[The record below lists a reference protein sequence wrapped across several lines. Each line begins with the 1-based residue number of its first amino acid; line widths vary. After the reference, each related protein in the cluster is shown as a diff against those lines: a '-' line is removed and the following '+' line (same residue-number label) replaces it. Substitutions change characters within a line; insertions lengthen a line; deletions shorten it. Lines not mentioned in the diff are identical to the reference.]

1 MRVLDILLTRGVMVR
16 AVTTRLADIDLRGL
30 VPRVTVSPRDLEGPQ
45 FSLSPS
51 SATTM
56 EVSPLL
62 QDPYEAQRVCVR
74 QSTVAGKRGEIP
86 LLSISTLSVNL
97 SFYFSF
103 KHDIYRVTPP
113 KKGISVRGTF

>member
-30 VPRVTVSPRDLEGPQ
+30 VPRVMVSPRDLEGPQ

-74 QSTVAGKRGEIP
+74 QSTVAGKRGENSSP
-86 LLSISTLSVNL
+86 CQSIC
-97 SFYFSF
+97 YFIFHSSI
-103 KHDIYRVTPP
+103 IYTE
-113 KKGISVRGTF
+113 